1 MPEMDG
7 YEAIAQIR
15 RELTLTTMP
24 IVVLTSE
31 EGPGVERRVLDLG
44 ADDYIVKPFEAP
56 CCSRGS
62 MRCSAG

>member
-15 RELTLTTMP
+15 RDLSLTSMP

-31 EGPGVERRVLDLG
+31 DGPGRQRRVLHLG
-44 ADDYIVKPFEAP
+44 ADDYILKPFDPAV
-56 CCSRGS
+56 
-62 MRCSAG
+62 